1 MPDAAD
7 ELAMTTRSLG
17 DPDWSRDVNT
27 PPTDLPAS
35 TSLLL
40 EVARRLEQDEALDP
54 IVDTIR
60 RTLPAAL
67 AHGRLRR
74 LLGGSWLGHAAHPMT
89 TDVPIGAWTSA
100 MLLDLAGGPAARP
113 FATGFVGVGL
123 VTAVPTALTGASDWL
138 VADRESQRVGSVHV
152 AANAVAFTLYAASL
166 VARLRRRHV
175 AGVVLGLGGGAAAS
189 VGGFLGGH
197 LVAMRTT
204 ARDVSEQALA
214 ESAAHR
220 AEIDLRDAPLSDG
233 HPSGAMADPTA
244 APLVADDS
252 LLFDDTPD

>member
-1 MPDAAD
+1 MADAAD

-27 PPTDLPAS
+27 PPTNPPTS
-35 TSLLL
+35 TSRLLAL
-40 EVARRLEQDEALDP
+40 ACRLERDEALDP
-54 IVDTIR
+54 VVDTIR
-60 RTLPAAL
+60 GALPAAL

-74 LLGGSWLGHAAHPMT
+74 LLGGSWLGHSAHPMM
-89 TDVPIGAWTSA
+89 TDLPIGAWTSA

-123 VTAVPTALTGASDWL
+123 AAAVPTALTGASDWL

-152 AANAVAFTLYAASL
+152 AANTVALTLYTASL
-166 VARLRRRHV
+166 VARLRRRHLTGV
-175 AGVVLGLGGGAAAS
+175 ALGLAGGAAAS
-189 VGGFLGGH
+189 VGGYLGGH
-197 LVAMRTT
+197 LVTMRST
-204 ARDVSEQALA
+204 AHDASEQAMA

-244 APLVADDS
+244 APLVADEPVD
-252 LLFDDTPD
+252 